1 MKEPLERELKLAVD
15 DGFELPPLPIAITPR
30 RLRAIYHDT
39 ADHRLA
45 RRGVTLRR
53 RSEDGRDH
61 WQLKLPVDGDRLEL
75 EWEADDSAIPAELAA
90 LVTAFVRGRPLQPVA
105 ELHTLRRSVK
115 VTSGGR
121 PAAEVVHDTVEVLQ
135 GSRVVRSFA
144 EVEIEQLADGSTG
157 LMQRLERQ
165 LRAVGARRGDGRPRL
180 LQALDIPVPRQ
191 VAPKRS
197 APPIEHLRAYLL
209 QQVESLLRNDPV
221 DPVRRDARRPCDA
234 RRHAAHAQRPQGGAQ
249 AARPRLGAGDARGAR
264 VARRDARR
272 GARPRRL
279 RELCRG
285 RGRAAR
291 SRRARKA
298 AASSRG

>member
-1 MKEPLERELKLAVD
+1 M
-15 DGFELPPLPIAITPR
+15 
-30 RLRAIYHDT
+30 
-39 ADHRLA
+39 
-45 RRGVTLRR
+45 TLRR

-144 EVEIEQLADGSTG
+144 EVEIEQLADGAKG

-165 LRAVGARRGDGRPRL
+165 LQQSARAAATVARGFSRRSTSPCTG
-180 LQALDIPVPRQ
+180 Q

-221 DPVRRDARRPCDA
+221 TRCGEMRGVHAMRVATRRMRSALKEARRLLDPGWVRETRAELAWLGGMLGEVRDPDVFA
-234 RRHAAHAQRPQGGAQ
+234 R
-249 AARPRLGAGDARGAR
+249 
-264 VARRDARR
+264 
-272 GARPRRL
+272 
-279 RELCRG
+279 LCRG

-291 SRRARKA
+291 SRRAARRRRARAVDRGARA
-298 AASSRG
+298 AGTGAPGRGIGLAALPRIARPSRRHRSEPPRRPR